1 MASVYDILV
10 TATGPHYR
18 INKQFLA
25 KDKVPAATLEVLD
38 KNPGA
43 IVDENGMILVDD
55 KSDSPEWSE
64 PTEDNVADLAKMP
77 AGEGADPNSAPPAD
91 HDTTLDHAE
100 TVSDNTQ
107 GTPDGTT
114 NTPEDQATPPAAA
127 APVVGA
133 GPEPTPPPAAP
144 VPPTPPAAP
153 VSPAPAAAPVQPN
166 APAPA
171 PTEKVER
178 FRSKVPQSK
187 PGMGFPRKN
196 GKTSDIFDINV
207 PHTHLKLVGGIT
219 VPLSAENFKT
229 KSEGQILKR
238 LKELGFEPI
247 DFNAIEREKA
257 MARANPGNDLSDD
270 LTDTDTGDDE
280 DDLSD
285 DNPTSD
291 E

>member
-10 TATGPHYR
+10 TETGPHYR
-18 INKQFLA
+18 INKQFLT
-25 KDKVPAATLEVLD
+25 KDKVPEATLEVLD
-38 KNPGA
+38 KNPTA

-55 KSDSPEWSE
+55 KGESPEWTQ
-64 PTEDNVADLAKMP
+64 PTDENKADLAKEGDAPSSDP
-77 AGEGADPNSAPPAD
+77 AAPAD
-91 HDTTLDHAE
+91 HDSTLDHAE
-100 TVSDNTQ
+100 TTSDSNKE
-107 GTPDGTT
+107 GTEDGTT
-114 NTPEDQATPPAAA
+114 DPAQDQPTPTTPA

-133 GPEPTPPPAAP
+133 GPDPTPPPAAP
-144 VPPTPPAAP
+144 VPST
-153 VSPAPAAAPVQPN
+153 
-166 APAPA
+166 PA
-171 PTEKVER
+171 PTPAPSQPAGNTQAPVER

-229 KSEGQILKR
+229 KSEGAILKR

-257 MARANPGNDLSDD
+257 MERANPGNDLSDD
-270 LTDTDTGDDE
+270 LLDNDADSDD
-280 DDLSD
+280 DDGLSD
-285 DNPTSD
+285 ENPGSD
-291 E
+291 D